1 MVDAVKLKTLSLVAG
16 HEADLSLLCEEMF
29 RVGYGLAKGL
39 AVGGEDAHAIGHV
52 LSGFGFFCKAF
63 GEPLI
68 DSEHDLGLGPID
80 VAELLHHSQKLGS
93 NIAASHINRTAQN
106 KKLKSD
112 TEERSIVSAKK
123 NCIIIDAISI
133 ESLKSFNMASRF
145 DPFELRHSPP
155 SGFDHGAGAAE
166 ADAQVEL
173 RHFEPRLSIRH
184 TLSLSS
190 TETIDALPWI
200 THTNDP
206 RFFELVEHRMI
217 DGGEI
222 LEFVDEDKGMLWVCS
237 SKQ

>member
-39 AVGGEDAHAIGHV
+39 AVGGEDPHAIGHV

-80 VAELLHHSQKLGS
+80 VAELLHHSHKLGS
-93 NIAASHINRTAQN
+93 NIAASHINRTAQA
-106 KKLKSD
+106 KKLKCD

-123 NCIIIDAISI
+123 NCII
-133 ESLKSFNMASRF
+133 
-145 DPFELRHSPP
+145 
-155 SGFDHGAGAAE
+155 
-166 ADAQVEL
+166 
-173 RHFEPRLSIRH
+173 
-184 TLSLSS
+184 
-190 TETIDALPWI
+190 IDALPWI